1 MKTMK
6 NKRHEAILRIIT
18 ENIVET
24 QDELQKYLE
33 EAGFTVTQSTVSRDI
48 KQLRVTKTHDSH
60 GNCRYISRIS
70 QADIKS
76 DDHQK
81 YIDVFSNCVR
91 SIDYAMN
98 DVVIKC
104 YPGMASS
111 ACLTI
116 DSIYKD
122 MIVGSLAGD
131 DTIFV
136 ITRSEDSAKELV
148 SKLNGLI

>member
-1 MKTMK
+1 MDMK
-6 NKRHEAILRIIT
+6 NKRHDAILRIIT
-18 ENIVET
+18 ENVVET
-24 QDELQKYLE
+24 QDELQNFLE
-33 EAGFTVTQSTVSRDI
+33 SEGFAVTQSTVSRDI
-48 KQLRVTKTHDSH
+48 KQLRVTKTHDSQ
-60 GNCRYISRIS
+60 GNYRYISR
-70 QADIKS
+70 AVGAEVKS
-76 DDHQK
+76 EDHQK
-81 YIDVFSNCVR
+81 YIDVFVNCVK

-116 DSIYKD
+116 DSVYKD

-136 ITRSEDSAKELV
+136 VTRSEESAKELV
-148 SKLNGLI
+148 AKLKGLF